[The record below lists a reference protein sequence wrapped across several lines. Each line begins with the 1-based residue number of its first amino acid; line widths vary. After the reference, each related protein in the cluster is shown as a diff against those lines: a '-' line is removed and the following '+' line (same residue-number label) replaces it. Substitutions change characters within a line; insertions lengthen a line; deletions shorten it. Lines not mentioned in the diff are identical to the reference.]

1 MRSGPRAPLSDL
13 SDLQQPLLNKSALL
27 QAVQNQEHRRPLP
40 PAGRCADL
48 SMVNLPA
55 IAAGSPPAEVV
66 GIKRKRTL
74 AGSLGRRS
82 STASV
87 TERVGAVDLAGG
99 RAALA
104 AKAAGAV
111 TPDDDNDASS
121 STAGS
126 SLGRRRSS
134 ARRSTSTSRSGLVAL
149 TASTSSSTTSSSSS
163 EASANGVGVDDDYND
178 DVTSY
183 DLMDPSDDHLI
194 SEASRAELSRVRK
207 PELIRLWRVAGLL
220 GDEDE
225 DEDGALSA
233 ETMRKDE
240 LIDGLIDAVRSDFL
254 LAPKPSR

>member
-27 QAVQNQEHRRPLP
+27 QAAQNQEHRRPLP

-99 RAALA
+99 RTALA
-104 AKAAGAV
+104 AKAAGAIM
-111 TPDDDNDASS
+111 PDDDYDASS

-163 EASANGVGVDDDYND
+163 KASANGVGVDDDDD